1 MYEIIFGILIFFLIL
16 GMIILV
22 VYFTVADDIFT
33 VIQPRIDKKLED
45 DNYLNTK
52 NFTEHKKVDESI
64 DTRIDT
70 KIGKLPQG
78 TTNVMD
84 YVNAKVSD
92 SVTTSGVTMDS
103 KIEGAKKEIETKYD
117 FLKKEGDS
125 TTLNYQ
131 IGNPS
136 LKDTD
141 INLLNDVNINSELKV
156 CNADATACYSF
167 KVDNTTKDL
176 VIKKDSEKAPG
187 SSAKIRINDNLYTND
202 YSRINTDGSK
212 PTSLDTILQNK
223 LTSEL
228 ANYPKKS
235 EYTHTKDANGNFSF
249 NNEGIYPTILSYDG
263 HGIDVGDFSEHSQ
276 LPKKDDYVTK
286 TEYNKHYH
294 HSTWDGTIA
303 NNYVGAYHDSS
314 DNNKYN
320 IPHINDVK
328 PNTYTSSISRT
339 LIPSQ

>member
-156 CNADATACYSF
+156 CNANATACYSF
-167 KVDNTTKDL
+167 KVDDETNDL
-176 VIKKDSEKAPG
+176 VIKKDTVNTPRND
-187 SSAKIRINDNLYTND
+187 AKIRINDHLYTKD
-202 YSRINTDGSK
+202 YSQIDADGNTSN
-212 PTSLDTILQNK
+212 LDTILQNK

-235 EYTHTKDANGNFSF
+235 EYTHTPNGTVQDS
-249 NNEGIYPTILSYDG
+249 GIYPTKYSYVG
-263 HGIDVGDFSEHSQ
+263 HGVSSINEGVYPLKSHLDNFDLSQ
-276 LPKKDDYVTK
+276 YATK
-286 TEYNKHYH
+286 ENVNKVVKAHYH
-294 HSTWDGTIA
+294 TDLATSGIGITVNDSGSVLKDNTDKNVTGTYGGFFK
-303 NNYVGAYHDSS
+303 N
-314 DNNKYN
+314 
-320 IPHINDVK
+320 
-328 PNTYTSSISRT
+328 
-339 LIPSQ
+339 L